1 MLVCLT
7 LALIVQSAP
16 TNLAESTRP
25 ASFNIFSSKKSN
37 EPSSEFRN
45 TSSILLI
52 GNRGISNMGYNN
64 ITFTDFNYG
73 TIQIAPCGNWS
84 GFEFQVSASAC
95 NIIILDIRNDTIVR
109 DNARAEP
116 GLQ

>member
-1 MLVCLT
+1 
-7 LALIVQSAP
+7 
-16 TNLAESTRP
+16 
-25 ASFNIFSSKKSN
+25 
-37 EPSSEFRN
+37 
-45 TSSILLI
+45 
-52 GNRGISNMGYNN
+52 MGYNN

-109 DNARAEP
+109 DNARAEVRDIITGFQVYLGNSTRAARTNSGNIHNTP
-116 GLQ
+116 YVGIAVGIIFGVFAFILVIMGVVGGTCSG